1 MATGA
6 EEAHVTVQ
14 VPATPTGSAVT
25 GGRGDSTL
33 AKACP
38 SLQGLT
44 KKTYRQMRIRLQ
56 TYRSMA
62 KRRGEEAEADAAFL
76 LLNQV
81 QDYHFWAV
89 ENFDHSLLHTE
100 NPYDAVMRS
109 VGGSSP
115 AMLALGYVPRIPGCH
130 DEFNLAQQTRH
141 QDVQSQAHEDLM
153 RRTAAAKAY
162 LEANASRSVRMC
174 LLARS
179 RPEIGGNQ
187 GALERTRSCV
197 FS

>member
-81 QDYHFWAV
+81 
-89 ENFDHSLLHTE
+89 
-100 NPYDAVMRS
+100 DAVMRS

-115 AMLALGYVPRIPGCH
+115 AMLALSSVPRIPGCH